1 MDFTP
6 AQQEAIEYNGPGDVC
21 VIAGPGSGKTRV
33 LVSRFAWLVR
43 KKRIAP
49 EDILAV
55 TFTRK
60 AALEMKKRL
69 AADITPERAERAHVS
84 TIDAFCASLLRE
96 HAIEAGLDPDFGQME
111 PIDAEV
117 ELYGWIETA
126 LDLLWEEQPEAA
138 VAFARAF
145 SPKDERGGM
154 DVTRQ
159 VWKLIESA
167 RCWGHEPRS
176 EHCGDR
182 HQGSRD
188 WLAQVAKRALALFA
202 EDKKRRSL
210 LDFPDLTLAA
220 VKLLRQDTASTKLRY
235 KHVLLDENQDTNPVQ
250 AELMRL
256 VQKRTGAP
264 LFAVGDLNQ
273 SIYAF
278 RNADPAVF
286 AEFRDG
292 VRLSGRVIDLTDN
305 FRSRAE
311 ILAAARLLTKG
322 SNGVAEQKLTAGR
335 DFADKPEPSVELLIS
350 RGGGVEQEARWAAR
364 RIAELKDSLRL
375 GKESKAPDWRDFAV
389 LVRSNAL
396 LDDFAAGLQWAGI
409 PYAVNA
415 GRSFFGT
422 AEVKDL
428 LALLRALDNPR
439 DEVHLAAVMRS
450 PLVGIDDA
458 TLLALKI
465 DGTDL
470 FAAIRQ
476 PPQGLPA
483 AQTEKLQRFG
493 ERFHGWRTRRESMQ
507 LNVLVT
513 DAAARTGFDAWLLTQ
528 DGGLQRSANVQKLA
542 GLAGR
547 AMTSTGSFR
556 GAVGRLDAM
565 ASSSA
570 GEGEATLPEDSTDAV
585 RLMTVHA
592 AKGLEFPVVVLGSVQ
607 NPGMNRVDGVL
618 YSGKAGIG
626 VRWSDMEKD
635 EGKGDPPY
643 DVLYPGADQ
652 GRKDEDARLFYVGM
666 TRAEDHLVMS
676 AGFKG
681 SVRMGGWATLIKKN
695 LKFDP
700 KTAKEGV
707 GFAERDGLRVRTET
721 HDQEP
726 EQPQGTPGQ
735 TGEMQPQLVERR
747 AGPLG
752 QADSEASVTG
762 VSQFAACPRRYYLS
776 RYLGLERSAEEPWS
790 PVDDAELA
798 APSAMELGREAHEL
812 LAGTLAPEKASEQAR
827 LLAQTFQDH
836 ELGARVRQAAY
847 VEREREIVF
856 PVGPTPRLL
865 RGIIDLHFEDAQG
878 SVLVDYKTDRVSEA
892 EAPTKADEYAL
903 QMRLY
908 ALALELEGS
917 KPQKAVLFFLRLGRA
932 IEVSL
937 DAQALTEAV
946 RQAEELFLAQ
956 ESQAF
961 PLKIAGHCRRCPHYQ
976 ALCPAELP
984 QKPEQPK
991 TAGKVQMKLFSD

>member
-6 AQQEAIEYNGPGDVC
+6 SQQEAIEYSGPGDVC

-43 KKRIAP
+43 KKHVAP

-69 AADITPERAERAHVS
+69 AADISPERAERAHVS

-126 LDLLWEEQPEAA
+126 LDLLWEEEPDAA
-138 VAFARAF
+138 IGFARAF

-176 EHCGDR
+176 ESCGDR
-182 HQGSRD
+182 HQRSRD
-188 WLAQVAKRALALFA
+188 WLARVAKRALALFA

-210 LDFPDLTLAA
+210 LDFPDLTLAT
-220 VKLLRQDTASTKLRY
+220 VKLLKEDAASTKLRY

-256 VQKRTGAP
+256 VQKRCQAP

-278 RNADPAVF
+278 RNADPTVF
-286 AEFRDG
+286 AEFRDD
-292 VRLSGRVIDLTDN
+292 VRLSGRVIDLKDN
-305 FRSRAE
+305 FRSRSE
-311 ILAAARLLTKG
+311 ILTAARLLTK
-322 SNGVAEQKLTAGR
+322 SSSGVAEQKLTAGR
-335 DFADKPEPSVELLIS
+335 EFAEKSEPSVELLIS
-350 RGGGVEQEARWAAR
+350 RGGGVEQEAGWAAR
-364 RIAELKDSLRL
+364 RIAELKESLRL
-375 GKESKAPDWRDFAV
+375 GKDGRRANWRDFAV

-415 GRSFFGT
+415 GRSFFT
-422 AEVKDL
+422 TSEVKDILSL
-428 LALLRALDNPR
+428 LWALDNPR
-439 DEVHLAAVMRS
+439 DEVHLAAVLRS

-465 DGTDL
+465 NGSDL
-470 FAAIRQ
+470 FAAVKH

-483 AQTEKLQRFG
+483 AETAKLHRFR
-493 ERFHGWRTRRESMQ
+493 EQFSGWRRRRESMP
-507 LNVLVT
+507 LNVLIT
-513 DAAARTGFDAWLLTQ
+513 DAAAHTGSDAWLLTQ

-547 AMTSTGSFR
+547 AKDSSGSFR
-556 GAVGRLDAM
+556 KAVHRLDAM
-565 ASSSA
+565 ANSSA

-607 NPGMNRVDGVL
+607 NPGLNRTDSVL
-618 YSGKAGIG
+618 YSSQAGIG
-626 VRWSDMEKD
+626 VSWSDMEKD

-643 DVLYPGADQ
+643 ELLHPDAHQ

-676 AGFKG
+676 AGFKDV
-681 SVRMGGWATLIKKN
+681 VRMGGWATLIKKN

-700 KTAKEGV
+700 KTAKEGI
-707 GFAERDGLRVRTET
+707 GFAERDGLRVRTEV
-721 HDQEP
+721 HDDAP
-726 EQPQGTPGQ
+726 EQPHGTPGQ
-735 TGEMQPQLVERR
+735 IGEMQPQLVERG
-747 AGPLG
+747 AGTLG

-776 RYLGLERSAEEPWS
+776 RYLGLERSAEDPS
-790 PVDDAELA
+790 STVDDAELA
-798 APSAMELGREAHEL
+798 EPSAMELGREAHEL

-827 LLAQTFQDH
+827 RLAQTFENH
-836 ELGARVRQAAY
+836 ELGARVGQAAR
-847 VEREREIVF
+847 VEREREIIF
-856 PVGPTPRLL
+856 PVGSTPRLL
-865 RGIIDLHFEDAQG
+865 RGIIDLHFEDTQG
-878 SVLVDYKTDRVSEA
+878 SVLVDYKTDRVSDA
-892 EAPTKADEYAL
+892 EAPAKAEEYAL

-908 ALALELEGS
+908 ALALEMEGS
-917 KPQKAVLFFLRLGRA
+917 KPERAVLFFLRLGRA

-937 DAQALTEAV
+937 DTQSLTDAV
-946 RQAEELFLAQ
+946 RQVEELFLAQ
-956 ESQAF
+956 EAQEF

-976 ALCPAELP
+976 GLCPAEGP
-984 QKPEQPK
+984 QRPK
-991 TAGKVQMKLFSD
+991 AAGKGQMKLFGD